1 MKKYKKKLLSTF
13 LIISLTLS
21 QIPNLHYTAESL
33 VVTNT
38 IENIKNTPLSK
49 SQKSSTF
56 ISLEDFFA
64 NPVGNAPNKITG
76 NEIIITDS
84 SVSGFGNEKMETG
97 AIHSKEKIN
106 LDHSFEFKGSVNIAS
121 NPDGMALILHNDPR
135 GTSAIGS
142 SGGGNGYSHMENTI
156 AVEFDSIHNGPYE
169 GTISV
174 PNNNSGNPNIESAHI
189 AINPDGTS
197 DLHVNDTIIDIN
209 DKNKY
214 MDFIFLWDAKT
225 STLSVDISSGK
236 YVMSYT
242 IPDVM
247 DKFKSNEVYLGITA
261 AAHFVPSL
269 FPVAQPNKF
278 IFKSFKY
285 TDFIPEI
292 DTFINDSE
300 GNSLSDTS
308 EIEDRSQLTVTSKIK
323 NKNPV
328 TFSDTIIKLT
338 DLENLDINTISDIS
352 LDGTT
357 ITKNDLI
364 NGFEFTMSSTES
376 ILTYKIDVK
385 NNDKNFGRG
394 SKIKFEYDIKA
405 KSLPHTETFIN
416 SISTKLNAPILS
428 GFMDKTIDMGI
439 NINLNDFMKK
449 YIIATDKE
457 DGDLTSSITLKN
469 LPVNTNTHG
478 IYDIEISVK
487 DSNNDTST
495 ETVKLHIT
503 DTPINPPD
511 VVTKKI
517 DGTSETE
524 FDNNNFS
531 NKDIKIYMT
540 NPNALHTIEHY
551 QISLD
556 NGVSWT
562 NIDKDGDS
570 GYTNISI
577 ESDDKYIIRGLTDT
591 GVPTKLIEDYSI
603 KLDKTPPSAKSSI
616 SNSGVNTST
625 LNLSDIE
632 DPLSNKVSSGIL
644 KSQYQIV
651 SHGQTTDID
660 SWNLYTTPVSFN
672 TNDTKD
678 LYIQI
683 FDNAGNIKT
692 IEHLKIEPTTTGMS
706 NDTDSDGFPDINIDL
721 SGFYLGNLD
730 LNIDTDGNRLPDLN
744 IDTNGDKL
752 PNINIDTDG
761 DGVPDININYNIKA
775 WVPNLN
781 VMASPTSSTVLYDT
795 DDSILPEV
803 NIDLDG
809 DLKPDINIDTDGDG
823 LPDINID
830 TDGDGKPTINVDTDG
845 DGKPDINIDTDG
857 DGKPDVN
864 IDLDGDL
871 KPDINIDTDGDGKP
885 DINIDTDG
893 DGKPDV
899 NIDLDGDLKP
909 DINIDTDGDGK
920 PDINIDTDGDGVPDV
935 NIDLDGDLK
944 PDINIDTDGDG
955 VPDVNIDLDGD
966 LKPDINIDLDGD
978 LKPDI
983 NIDTDGDGVP
993 DMNIDLNGDGVPDIN
1008 IDTNNDGR
1016 PDINIDIDGDNI
1028 PDINVDLDKD
1038 NIPDINIDTTG
1049 NGKPDINIDVNED
1062 GIPDYNIN
1070 DNIDFWNPTL
1080 DSTNPDL
1087 PKFCTDGTIKPNRN
1101 ILQNPSFYFSSEV
1114 ENKVINI
1121 YTDTKFNALDYID
1134 YIYDGIDK
1142 NLTIPSDNLQ
1152 FFLGEISNNIDSISR
1167 FSSNQNLKSID
1178 TIDFSKVGE
1187 HNIVYIAKNKFGME
1201 STESILLKINE
1212 NPKTSGV
1219 SPTTYDSMATKI
1231 LGYFTLFIMG
1241 IFGATSLALKNKKKR
1256 K

>member
-21 QIPNLHYTAESL
+21 QIPNLPYTAKSL
-33 VVTNT
+33 VVENT
-38 IENIKNTPLSK
+38 IKDVSHTPLSK
-49 SQKSSTF
+49 SQKSSTS

-64 NPVGNAPNKITG
+64 DPVGNAPNKITG

-84 SVSGFGNEKMETG
+84 SVSGFGSGKMETG

-121 NPDGMALILHNDPR
+121 NPDGMALVLHNDPR

-156 AVEFDSIHNGPYE
+156 AVEFDSIHNGSYE

-197 DLHVNDTIIDIN
+197 DFHVNDTMIDIN

-214 MDFIFLWDAKT
+214 MDFIFLWNSKT
-225 STLSVDISSGK
+225 NTLSVDIASGK

-242 IPDVM
+242 VPDVM
-247 DKFKSNEVYLGITA
+247 DKFESNEVYLGITA

-269 FPVAQPNKF
+269 FPTAQPNKF

-292 DTFINDSE
+292 DTFIEDFDGNSINDS
-300 GNSLSDTS
+300 S
-308 EIEDRSQLTVTSKIK
+308 EVEDKSQLTVTSKIK

-338 DLENLDINTISDIS
+338 DLENIDINSISDIS
-352 LDGTT
+352 LNGTT
-357 ITKNDLI
+357 ISKNDLI
-364 NGFEFTMSSTES
+364 NGFEFGMSPTES
-376 ILTYKIDVK
+376 ILTYKINVK

-394 SKIKFEYDIKA
+394 SKIKFGYDIKA
-405 KSLPHTETFIN
+405 RSLPHTETFSS
-416 SISTKLNAPILS
+416 SISTKLNLPVLS
-428 GFMDKTIDMGI
+428 GFMDKTIDVGI
-439 NINLNDFMKK
+439 NTNLNDFMKK
-449 YIIATDKE
+449 YIIASDKE

-469 LPVNTNTHG
+469 LPVNTNTPG

-487 DSNNDTST
+487 DSNNDIST

-503 DTPINPPD
+503 DTPINSPD

-540 NPNALHTIEHY
+540 NPNTLHKIEDY

-556 NGVSWT
+556 NGISWT
-562 NIDKDGDS
+562 NINKDGDN
-570 GYTNISI
+570 GYTTISI
-577 ESDDKYIIRGLTDT
+577 ECDDKYIIRGLTDT
-591 GVPTKLIEDYSI
+591 GVPTKLIENYSI
-603 KLDKTPPSAKSSI
+603 KLDKTSPYAKSSI
-616 SNSGVNTST
+616 LNSGINTST

-651 SHGQTTDID
+651 SYGQTPDAD
-660 SWNLYTTPVSFN
+660 SWNLYTSPVRFN

-683 FDNAGNIKT
+683 IDNAGNIKT
-692 IEHLKIEPTTTGMS
+692 IEHLKIEPTTPGMS
-706 NDTDSDGFPDINIDL
+706 NDTDSDGSPDINIDL
-721 SGFYLGNLD
+721 SGFYLDNID
-730 LNIDTDGNRLPDLN
+730 LNIDTDGDRIPDLN
-744 IDTNGDKL
+744 IDTTGDKL
-752 PNINIDTDG
+752 PNINVDTNG
-761 DGVPDININYNIKA
+761 DGKADLNINYNIKE
-775 WVPNLN
+775 WIPNLN
-781 VMASPTSSTVLYDT
+781 VMVSPTSSTILYDT

-803 NIDLDG
+803 NIDLDDDG
-809 DLKPDINIDTDGDG
+809 IPDINIDTDGDG
-823 LPDINID
+823 IPDINID
-830 TDGDGKPTINVDTDG
+830 TDGDGKPSINIDTDG

-857 DGKPDVN
+857 DGIPDVN

-871 KPDINIDTDGDGKP
+871 KPDINIDTDGDGIP

-893 DGKPDV
+893 DGIPDV

-909 DINIDTDGDGK
+909 DINIDTDGDGIPDINIDTDGDGTPDINIDLDGDLK
-920 PDINIDTDGDGVPDV
+920 PDINIDTDGDLIPDV

-944 PDINIDTDGDG
+944 PDINIDTDGDL
-955 VPDVNIDLDGD
+955 I
-966 LKPDINIDLDGD
+966 
-978 LKPDI
+978 
-983 NIDTDGDGVP
+983 
-993 DMNIDLNGDGVPDIN
+993 PDIN
-1008 IDTNNDGR
+1008 IDTNDDGIPDVNIDLNGDLIPDINIDTNKDGR
-1016 PDINIDIDGDNI
+1016 PDINIDLDKDNI
-1028 PDINVDLDKD
+1028 PDINIDLDKD

-1049 NGKPDINIDVNED
+1049 NGKPDINIDVD
-1062 GIPDYNIN
+1062 GDAIPDYNIN
-1070 DNIDFWNPTL
+1070 EDIDFWNPTL
-1080 DSTNPDL
+1080 DSTNPNL
-1087 PKFCTDGTIKPNRN
+1087 PEFSTDGTIKPNRN

-1114 ENKVINI
+1114 KNKVINI
-1121 YTDTKFNALDYID
+1121 YADSKFNPLEYID

-1142 NLTIPSDNLQ
+1142 NLIIPSDNLQ
-1152 FFLGEISNNIDSISR
+1152 FFLGETPNNTDSTSR

-1201 STESILLKINE
+1201 SSESILLKINQ
-1212 NPKTSGV
+1212 NPKTSGI

-1231 LGYFTLFIMG
+1231 LGYFTLFIIG
-1241 IFGATSLALKNKKKR
+1241 LFGTTSLALKKKK
-1256 K
+1256 KKK